1 MTEKTSTLSVEKA
14 MEQYASNFNEV
25 KSEEMSIMEYLE
37 ACRDDRS
44 MYASIHE
51 RLITAIGEPT
61 MIDTS
66 QDDRLSRIFNN
77 QVIKTYS
84 TFADF
89 YGMEESITKIVSFL
103 KRAAQGLEEAKQ
115 ILYLLGPVGGGK
127 SSLAAK
133 IVELAEQ
140 QPIYVLAALRNVGGL
155 TVLENSPVFESPLGI
170 FSPQRQR
177 QILDQFHIDQFR
189 VPSVMSPWA
198 AKRLNELGGDIKQFR
213 VVRLFPS
220 AGGQIA
226 MATTDPADE
235 NNQDVSSL
243 VGSLDIHKVEE
254 YSQNDAD
261 AYSYSGALC
270 TANQGVLEF
279 REMFK
284 APIKTLNPLLFATQ
298 DGNYKG
304 TEGISALPFNG
315 LVLAHSNE
323 SEWEQ
328 FSGNKRNEAF
338 IDRVTTVKVPYCL
351 RTSDEVKIY
360 QKLLARSTL
369 SEAPCAPQ
377 TLETLAKFCVL
388 TRMSVP
394 VADSTY
400 KSKLRVYDG
409 ENLKD
414 IDPKAKSV
422 TEYRDAAGVSEG
434 MKGISTRFA
443 FKILSQ
449 TFNHDSTEV
458 AAHPIHLL
466 YLLEEELKQHLEGK
480 SEELKLYAEDFIK
493 GILRVDYKAFA
504 DEVIKEAYFEG
515 FEDSGQNIFDRYIMY
530 TTHWIEN
537 QSYRDPNTGQEF
549 NREALNE
556 ELESIEKPAGIAN
569 PKDFRH
575 EVERYVLKYRQQ
587 HNENPRWESY
597 HKLRSVIEKKLFTK
611 TEELAPVI
619 TFDLG
624 KSPEQQKKH
633 EGFVKRMFEKGYTEK
648 QIRLMVDFHARMTKS
663 S

>member
-1 MTEKTSTLSVEKA
+1 MTVKVLKVEGA
-14 MEQYASNFNEV
+14 LELYASNYNEAE
-25 KSEEMSIMEYLE
+25 SEEMSLMEYLE

-44 MYASIHE
+44 MYASVQE

-61 MIDTS
+61 MVDTS
-66 QDDRLSRIFNN
+66 QNDRLSRIFNN
-77 QVIKTYS
+77 KVIKTYAS
-84 TFADF
+84 FEDF
-89 YGMEESITKIVSFL
+89 YGMEDSIASIVSFL

-127 SSLAAK
+127 STLATK
-133 IVELAEQ
+133 IVDLAEQ
-140 QPIYVLAALRNVGGL
+140 QPIYVLAALRTIDGV
-155 TVLENSPVFESPLGI
+155 TKLENSPVFESPLGL

-177 QILDQFHIDQFR
+177 HILDQFQIDRFR
-189 VPSVMSPWA
+189 VPSMMSPWA
-198 AKRLNELGGDIKQFR
+198 AKRLEEFGGDPSKFR

-243 VGSLDIHKVEE
+243 VGSLDMHKVEE
-254 YSQNDAD
+254 YSQNDTD

-270 TANQGVLEF
+270 TANQGILEF

-304 TEGISALPFNG
+304 TEGISAIPFNG

-328 FSGNKRNEAF
+328 FVGNKRNEAF
-338 IDRVTTVKVPYCL
+338 IDRVTTVKIPYCL
-351 RTSDEVKIY
+351 RVSDEVKIY
-360 QKLLARSTL
+360 QKLLNNSTL
-369 SEAPCAPQ
+369 RAAPCAPQ

-388 TRMSVP
+388 TRMATP
-394 VADSTY
+394 VADSPY

-422 TEYRDAAGVSEG
+422 TEYRDAAGVNEG

-449 TFNHDSTEV
+449 TFNHDDMEV

-466 YLLEEELKQHLEGK
+466 YLLEEELKHHLAGN
-480 SEELKLYAEDFIK
+480 SENLKLYADDFIK
-493 GILRVDYKAFA
+493 GILREDYKVFA
-504 DEVIKEAYFEG
+504 DETVKEAFFEG

-537 QSYRDPNTGQEF
+537 QSYRNPNTGQEL
-549 NREALNE
+549 NRDALNA

-575 EVERYVLKYRQQ
+575 EVERYVLKHRQQ

-597 HKLRSVIEKKLFTK
+597 HKLRDVIEKKLFTK
-611 TEELAPVI
+611 TEELMPVI

-624 KSPEQQKKH
+624 KSPDEQKKH
-633 EGFVKRMFEKGYTEK
+633 EGFVKRMIEKGYTER
-648 QIRLMVDFHARMTKS
+648 QIRLMVDFHARMAKS